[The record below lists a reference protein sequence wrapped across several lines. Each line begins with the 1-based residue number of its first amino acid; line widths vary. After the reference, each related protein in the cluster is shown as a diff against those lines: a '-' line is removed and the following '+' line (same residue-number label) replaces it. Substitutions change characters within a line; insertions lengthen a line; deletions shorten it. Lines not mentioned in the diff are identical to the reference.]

1 MQIARPISRCKL
13 ILALFCYHI
22 PQSVEQEKDKL
33 YIKNMVCDRCLLVVK
48 GVFDNLGIPYKNIQ
62 LGEVE
67 LARPVTEKE
76 VDSLKVQLRSL
87 GFELLDDHKSAVVT
101 KIKSAIINLIHKNEM
116 VELNKKLSVL
126 LSEKLK
132 LDYHYL
138 STLFSSVEGVTIEK
152 YVILQRIE
160 RAKELLIYDEMSL
173 NEIAD
178 VLGYSS
184 VQHLSLQF
192 KKITGFTPTH
202 FKQLKE
208 NKRKPLDQV

>member
-1 MQIARPISRCKL
+1 
-13 ILALFCYHI
+13 
-22 PQSVEQEKDKL
+22 
-33 YIKNMVCDRCLLVVK
+33 MVCDRCLLVVK

-76 VDSLKVQLRSL
+76 VDSLKTQLRGL

-126 LSEKLK
+126 LSEKLN

-192 KKITGFTPTH
+192 KKITGFTPRH